1 MSATVTQPHDG
12 MMSSQR
18 VGRKSL
24 MLVSASGACWPQL
37 SARSEPGAAAAAAA
51 GPSLPAYEDPE
62 VPEGSNRKLI
72 VLSL

>member
-1 MSATVTQPHDG
+1 
-12 MMSSQR
+12 
-18 VGRKSL
+18 

-37 SARSEPGAAAAAAA
+37 SARSEPGAAAAAA

-72 VLSL
+72 IKFVKA

>member
-1 MSATVTQPHDG
+1 

-37 SARSEPGAAAAAAA
+37 SARSEPGAAAAAA
-51 GPSLPAYEDPE
+51 GPSLPAYAYAYEDPE

-72 VLSL
+72 

>member
-1 MSATVTQPHDG
+1 
-12 MMSSQR
+12 
-18 VGRKSL
+18 

-37 SARSEPGAAAAAAA
+37 SARSEPGAAAAAA

>member
-37 SARSEPGAAAAAAA
+37 SARSEPGAAAAAA

>member
-1 MSATVTQPHDG
+1 
-12 MMSSQR
+12 
-18 VGRKSL
+18 

-37 SARSEPGAAAAAAA
+37 SARSEPGAAAAAA

-72 VLSL
+72 IKFVRIYGCATVSVRENPAKKRTF